1 MVKVPE
7 WATCVWKGNILSAW
21 TWQQNMFDGSVQT
34 FEMVKRF
41 DSIQWIIVDWENIIL
56 PYEIQPQHSEWNY
69 GLRGGMLEEWE
80 IPLEAMERELLEETG
95 MIWNVEYWKTLSKAW
110 FIARDEY
117 FYIIRNAQKIQEPM
131 LDAGGEQIELKT
143 MSFDEFISVILAPGF
158 RNSTFANAMI
168 REYILPGKQD
178 EFKKVLFGK

>member
-1 MVKVPE
+1 
-7 WATCVWKGNILSAW
+7 
-21 TWQQNMFDGSVQT
+21 MFDGSVQT